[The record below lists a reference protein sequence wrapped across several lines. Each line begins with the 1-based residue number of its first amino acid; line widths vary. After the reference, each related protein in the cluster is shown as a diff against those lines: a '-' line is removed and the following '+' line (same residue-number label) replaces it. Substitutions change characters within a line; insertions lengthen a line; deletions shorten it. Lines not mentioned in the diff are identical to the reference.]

1 MKQLTHAIALYVCLV
16 PATALGAVSTSPNGT
31 VQPTS
36 REIHAQ
42 VAQIAPAGPG
52 GIPFQATK
60 HGTRATNPLVGSET
74 LADLGMHSGILFEGT
89 EAGHS
94 QTVFFPV
101 PRDVRIA
108 SGSLRIKFSSSPILH
123 SHSNLRVYINDIPRA
138 TFKGVSGPEGTVH
151 TIRLNAEELAPGYLR
166 VSFRSA
172 LLLSAGPDH
181 CLDQRI
187 NGSYLHV
194 SPETGLQ
201 FEIAAP
207 VESVRGAWS
216 LLPRSVR
223 ISIPAG
229 KSDLKNY
236 TAAWSIGEM
245 LMRSGRTVEYVTL
258 PKLGD
263 VLIAPL
269 ADIRKALDQAAH
281 TTRDPRT
288 SAVIPDGQSNLA
300 LVKLGNRRMIALTDP
315 FNVVPFYLLA
325 PRWAPVTAASRYAT
339 APLPAMAESADQYAL
354 PLSTLGLDTSTR
366 YAHSTAEWNFI
377 LGPEH
382 LPPSFRPVRLELGV
396 VSTPNLSENKV
407 LFYLYLNGT
416 LQEVV
421 RLANDREAQW
431 VRLSLTR
438 DQLRRTNHIRLV
450 AQRETRQGDCLGDP
464 SRFPVQ
470 ILPTSTVLVKRD
482 NRDPANFSDLTT
494 YLASGFDTYLPES
507 YLERPA
513 QTLPFLARLTTS
525 LQISPDPARIRVF
538 ADGAALA
545 PETRFLLIG
554 PAELSA
560 KTIPVR
566 FDRGRVQIADSD
578 GQLLLDVDKLPG
590 IAIAQIVRAK
600 QYGAWF
606 RPGDPEALHPFTPL
620 DLNDG
625 DIAFADAAGVFL
637 TMNSRQTELA
647 RVRYPEYRDWLAL
660 LNEHRFWLFA
670 LAWVLFTVAFVYGYR
685 RLKGE

>member
-1 MKQLTHAIALYVCLV
+1 MKRVTSAVILCACLLPV
-16 PATALGAVSTSPNGT
+16 GTLGAFPPNGAN
-31 VQPTS
+31 QTS
-36 REIHAQ
+36 VQ
-42 VAQIAPAGPG
+42 VAQLPRLAADGAAPQTAKPGARAASPFAGG
-52 GIPFQATK
+52 
-60 HGTRATNPLVGSET
+60 ET
-74 LADLGMHSGILFEGT
+74 LADLGMRNGILFEGI

-108 SGSLRIKFSSSPILH
+108 SGTLRIKFSSSPILH
-123 SHSNLRVYINDIPRA
+123 SLSNLRVYINDIPRA
-138 TFKGVSGPEGTVH
+138 TYKGVSGPEGTTH
-151 TIRLNAEELAPGYLR
+151 SIRLNREELTPGYLR

-172 LLLSAGPDH
+172 LLLSANPDH

-187 NGSYLHV
+187 SGSYMHIA
-194 SPETGLQ
+194 PETGLQ
-201 FEIAAP
+201 LEIAAP

-216 LLPRSVR
+216 LLPRTVR

-229 KSDLKNY
+229 KPELKNY

-245 LMRSGRTVEYVTL
+245 LIRSGRSVEYVTL
-258 PKLGD
+258 PELGD

-269 ADIRKALDQAAH
+269 SDVRKALDQAARAA
-281 TTRDPRT
+281 RDPRP
-288 SAVIPDGQSNLA
+288 AVVVPEGQSNLA

-315 FNVVPFYLLA
+315 FDVVPFYLLA
-325 PRWAPVTAASRYAT
+325 PRWASVTAASRYAA
-339 APLPAMAESADQYAL
+339 APLPAVAESADHYAL
-354 PLSTLGLDTSTR
+354 SLSTLGMDTSTR

-377 LGPEH
+377 VGPEH
-382 LPPSFRPVRLELGV
+382 LPQGFRPARLELGV

-431 VRLSLTR
+431 VRLSLAS

-470 ILPTSTVLVKRD
+470 ILPASTVLVKRD
-482 NRDPANFSDLTT
+482 ARDPGNFSDLTT
-494 YLASGFDTYLPES
+494 YLAQGFDTYLPES
-507 YLERPA
+507 YLDRPV
-513 QTLPFLARLTTS
+513 QTLPFLARLTTA
-525 LQISPDPARIRVF
+525 LQISADPARVRVF
-538 ADGAALA
+538 ADGTMIA
-545 PETRFLLIG
+545 PEARFLLIG
-554 PAELSA
+554 PAELTA

-566 FDRGRVQIADSD
+566 FDRGRVQIADSE
-578 GQLLLDVDKLPG
+578 GRLLVDVDKLPG
-590 IAIAQIVRAK
+590 IAIAQIVRAR

-606 RPGDPEALHPFTPL
+606 RPGDPAALHPFTPL

-625 DIAFADAAGVFL
+625 DIAFADANGVFL
-637 TMNSRQTELA
+637 SMNSRQTELA

-660 LNEHRFWLFA
+660 LGKHRFWLFA
-670 LAWVLFTVAFVYGYR
+670 LAWIAITVAFLYGYR
-685 RLKGE
+685 RFKGE